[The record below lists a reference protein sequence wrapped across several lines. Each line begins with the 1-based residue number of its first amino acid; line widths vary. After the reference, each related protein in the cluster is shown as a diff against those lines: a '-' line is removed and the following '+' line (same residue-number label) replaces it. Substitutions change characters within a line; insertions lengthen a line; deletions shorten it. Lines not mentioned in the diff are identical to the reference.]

1 MVKSLKEVNNI
12 LLLIIFICKLLLI
25 LQCVK
30 IRETGVIPPE
40 HYSHDHLNEQ
50 REVPVEQ
57 PLIDRWRETFTKIQ
71 EEHEKAGEKIVWVV
85 VDGFLLYWDQVC
97 SGTPGTRKSLIVL
110 PQAVVDS
117 LDVRVFLRV
126 PEAVLK
132 QRRHERHGYHTAGKT
147 I

>member
-12 LLLIIFICKLLLI
+12 FLLLMVICELLLI

-57 PLIDRWRETFTKIQ
+57 PIIDRWRETFTRIQ

-85 VDGFLLYWDQVC
+85 VDGFLLYWDQVY
-97 SGTPGTRKSLIVL
+97 SVIL
-110 PQAVVDS
+110 
-117 LDVRVFLRV
+117 
-126 PEAVLK
+126 
-132 QRRHERHGYHTAGKT
+132 
-147 I
+147 

>member
-12 LLLIIFICKLLLI
+12 LLSLIFVCELLLI

-85 VDGFLLYWDQVC
+85 VDGFLLYWDQVY
-97 SGTPGTRKSLIVL
+97 SVILRTRKPLMIWAK
-110 PQAVVDS
+110 AVVDS
-117 LDVRVFLRV
+117 LDVRAFLRV